1 MAFVSIIR
9 SRGVMVVAD
18 VVDWREGR
26 RKGVREV
33 TLLSLSLT
41 VPLSSLL
48 FLLFSTSLTSLTLA
62 LQNANH
68 FLFMDEEGSLGG
80 LCSI

>member
-1 MAFVSIIR
+1 
-9 SRGVMVVAD
+9 MVVAD